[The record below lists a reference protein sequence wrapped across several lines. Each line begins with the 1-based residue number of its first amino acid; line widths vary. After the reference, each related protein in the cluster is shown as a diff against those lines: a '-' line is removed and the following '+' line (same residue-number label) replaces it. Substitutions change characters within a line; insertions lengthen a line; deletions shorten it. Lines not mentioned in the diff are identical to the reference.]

1 MKDEYLADLFS
12 QNVGKK
18 AYIEYHRS
26 GPGDCWSA
34 EYSSVEGGLESCSAE
49 AQVVVLS
56 SKSGVV
62 HFRYTTA
69 CVESVGI
76 ALTDKAPKETE
87 RQMSKQKFPPG
98 WDEARVQRL
107 IAHYDQMEDDE
118 LTAEDEAALEAE
130 GQTLMMVPT
139 ELVPTVRE
147 LIAKA
152 EA

>member
-1 MKDEYLADLFS
+1 
-12 QNVGKK
+12 
-18 AYIEYHRS
+18 
-26 GPGDCWSA
+26 
-34 EYSSVEGGLESCSAE
+34 
-49 AQVVVLS
+49 
-56 SKSGVV
+56 
-62 HFRYTTA
+62 
-69 CVESVGI
+69 
-76 ALTDKAPKETE
+76 
-87 RQMSKQKFPPG
+87 MSKQKFPPG